1 MEKYAPDPVP
11 PEFRLELTIIAS
23 PFFAISFFWFAWTSF
38 PTISFAVPMMS
49 GLILG
54 WSLLWIFVSH
64 LFAWALKSL
73 LINILM
79 HSWVFSTISLTRTR
93 LSLRLLLL
101 RPLYCVVLLELRFRC
116 SRHKCT
122 TNWIHDGHQHW
133 SDSSRWLW
141 CRYLLSS

>member
-64 LFAWALKSL
+64 LFA
-73 LINILM
+73 
-79 HSWVFSTISLTRTR
+79 
-93 LSLRLLLL
+93 
-101 RPLYCVVLLELRFRC
+101 
-116 SRHKCT
+116 
-122 TNWIHDGHQHW
+122 
-133 SDSSRWLW
+133 
-141 CRYLLSS
+141 